1 MPEPLLNVDDYARA
15 AEARLD
21 PGVFGYVVG
30 GADDEWTLRENRAAF
45 RRWEEVVPV
54 RFDLNADSGNA
65 EVHFAW
71 KIQFDIAWDPNGEIQ
86 EYICQENNRWQES
99 LMESLKK

>member
-45 RRWEEVVPV
+45 RRWILRPRMLVDVSRV
-54 RFDLNADSGNA
+54 TTASSG
-65 EVHFAW
+65 FALSSMTRSG
-71 KIQFDIAWDPNGEIQ
+71 KGCNHGRSEGGTGRAPTSAAGVA
-86 EYICQENNRWQES
+86 S
-99 LMESLKK
+99 